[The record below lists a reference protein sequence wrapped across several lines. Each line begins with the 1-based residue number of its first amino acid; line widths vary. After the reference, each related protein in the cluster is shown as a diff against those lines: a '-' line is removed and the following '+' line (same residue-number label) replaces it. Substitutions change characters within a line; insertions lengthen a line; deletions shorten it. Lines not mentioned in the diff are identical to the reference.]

1 MPIYKQMISKAL
13 FENTKI
19 NSMKRHLLVVI
30 SLFLAVSMEG
40 QDTTSILPENL
51 RTKVY
56 FNMPRTTFLQA
67 FPAVEELSQRVSFR
81 RVYRDKQTTAPLDY
95 VVYYF
100 DKDGHEPLYEVILA
114 FTDTAARNEVAQ
126 QLLGPPNYKSTEWYV
141 ARDSAFDYSA
151 WTFQNKL
158 VIIGRIEGTEWA
170 E

>member
-1 MPIYKQMISKAL
+1 MPIYKHMTYKAL
-13 FENTKI
+13 LKNTKVDRM
-19 NSMKRHLLVVI
+19 NRFLLVVI
-30 SLFLAVSMEG
+30 ILCLALPLVG
-40 QDTTSILPENL
+40 QDTPSVLPENL

-81 RVYRDKQTTAPLDY
+81 RVYRDTVTTAPLDY

-114 FTDTAARNEVAQ
+114 FTDTTARNAVAQ
-126 QLLGPPNYKSTEWYV
+126 QLLGPPNYKENEWYV
-141 ARDSAFDYSA
+141 PRDSAFDYSA